1 MDATKPVL
9 ELTGLQAWYGKSQVL
24 HGVSCAVGAG
34 EIVAVLGRNGAGRST
49 LARAIM
55 GWVQSTGSVRVH
67 GQEMLGQPVHARAR
81 AGLAYVPESRD
92 VFPGLTVQHNLALG
106 QKPGQRHAR
115 WTYADMYRLFP
126 QLALRRDTPAGVLS
140 GGEQQMLALARTLM
154 GDPDV
159 LIVDEPT
166 EGLAPQLVQ
175 QVADFLCDL
184 RGRGV
189 SVLLIEQKLAL
200 ALRIADRCLLMGHGR
215 VVFAGPPAALSA
227 DAELRRIWLE
237 V

>member
-9 ELTGLQAWYGKSQVL
+9 EIAGLQAWYGNSQAL
-24 HGVSCAVGAG
+24 HGVDCTVGAG

-81 AGLAYVPESRD
+81 AGLGYVPESRD
-92 VFPGLTVQHNLALG
+92 VFPGLTVQHNLVLG
-106 QKPGQRHAR
+106 EKPGQRHAR
-115 WTYADMYRLFP
+115 WTFADMYRLFP

-140 GGEQQMLALARTLM
+140 GGEQQMLALARALM
-154 GDPDV
+154 GDPDL

-166 EGLAPQLVQ
+166 EGLAPQLVA
-175 QVADFLCDL
+175 QVADFLVVL
-184 RGRGV
+184 RERGV
-189 SVLLIEQKLAL
+189 SVLLIEQKLPV
-200 ALRIADRCLLMGHGR
+200 ALRIADRCLVMGQGR
-215 VVFAGPPAALSA
+215 VVFAGAPAALPA
-227 DAELRRIWLE
+227 ATMAAFLTP
-237 V
+237 